1 MDDMLPVM
9 IYICAKAQ
17 VENFPVYVRLI
28 DDYVRIRD
36 VFEVEERIITTLF
49 VAVEDICKKLPD

>member
-9 IYICAKAQ
+9 IYVCAKAQ